1 MIVSAAAGGGDPAI
15 LAAINALNQHFQPGG
30 MVHTLNQ
37 HFQPGGMVHTLNQHF
52 QPGGMVHTLNQ
63 HFQPG
68 GMVTNLVEE
77 LRSTNRTTAILANN
91 NSLVLYHLLELKV
104 SLYLEN

>member
-37 HFQPGGMVHTLNQHF
+37 HFQPGGI
-52 QPGGMVHTLNQ
+52 
-63 HFQPG
+63 
-68 GMVTNLVEE
+68 VTNLVEE

-91 NSLVLYHLLELKV
+91 NSLVLYDLLESKV

>member
-15 LAAINALNQHFQPGG
+15 LAAINA
-30 MVHTLNQ
+30 
-37 HFQPGGMVHTLNQHF
+37 LNQHF

-91 NSLVLYHLLELKV
+91 NSLVLYDLLELKV

>member
-15 LAAINALNQHFQPGG
+15 LAAINALN
-30 MVHTLNQ
+30 L
-37 HFQPGGMVHTLNQHF
+37 HF

-91 NSLVLYHLLELKV
+91 NSLVLYDLLELKV

>member
-1 MIVSAAAGGGDPAI
+1 MIVSAAGGGRGGDPAI
-15 LAAINALNQHFQPGG
+15 LAAINALN
-30 MVHTLNQ
+30 
-37 HFQPGGMVHTLNQHF
+37 
-52 QPGGMVHTLNQ
+52 GMVHTLNQ

-91 NSLVLYHLLELKV
+91 NSLVLYDLLELKV

>member
-15 LAAINALNQHFQPGG
+15 LAAINA
-30 MVHTLNQ
+30 
-37 HFQPGGMVHTLNQHF
+37 LNQHF

-91 NSLVLYHLLELKV
+91 NSLVLYDLLESKV